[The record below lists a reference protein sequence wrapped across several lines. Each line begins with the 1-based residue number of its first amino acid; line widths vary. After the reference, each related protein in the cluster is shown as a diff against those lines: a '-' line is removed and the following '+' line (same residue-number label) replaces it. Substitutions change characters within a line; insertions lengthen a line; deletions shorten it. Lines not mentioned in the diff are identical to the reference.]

1 MHPSVPGAAW
11 CVRGEVT
18 MARPHRRV
26 FPRSWQSDARLPRP
40 CRRQSDTPLAGPLQR
55 ARGPRAGNTTRTMED
70 RERRLQW
77 HPAARARRDRATA
90 WGTTL
95 LHTLPLIAAC
105 LLALL
110 LGRPEIAAAT
120 LGLAMLTLGLVR
132 TLTRPRKLA
141 MARLREVRRSH

>member
-1 MHPSVPGAAW
+1 M
-11 CVRGEVT
+11 
-18 MARPHRRV
+18 
-26 FPRSWQSDARLPRP
+26 D
-40 CRRQSDTPLAGPLQR
+40 
-55 ARGPRAGNTTRTMED
+55 D
-70 RERRLQW
+70 RERLQW
-77 HPAARARRDRATA
+77 LPAARARRERATA
-90 WGTTL
+90 WGITL

-141 MARLREVRRSH
+141 MGRLRPPLREVRRSH